1 MKHYIFIYLI
11 CFDDFI
17 YVHNNLQSPVR
28 SEMTHVLIN
37 IYKHFLLILLN
48 LTTICLLLSFIIKS
62 VLHTK
67 R

>member
-1 MKHYIFIYLI
+1 MEHYIFIYLI

-37 IYKHFLLILLN
+37 IYKHFLLILLSLN
-48 LTTICLLLSFIIKS
+48 NNMSFAVVYYQKCFT
-62 VLHTK
+62 H
-67 R
+67 

>member
-1 MKHYIFIYLI
+1 MEHYIFIYLI

-37 IYKHFLLILLN
+37 IYKHFLLILFSLN
-48 LTTICLLLSFIIKS
+48 NMSFAVVYYQKCFT
-62 VLHTK
+62 H
-67 R
+67 

>member
-1 MKHYIFIYLI
+1 MEHYIFIYLI
-11 CFDDFI
+11 CFDDFT